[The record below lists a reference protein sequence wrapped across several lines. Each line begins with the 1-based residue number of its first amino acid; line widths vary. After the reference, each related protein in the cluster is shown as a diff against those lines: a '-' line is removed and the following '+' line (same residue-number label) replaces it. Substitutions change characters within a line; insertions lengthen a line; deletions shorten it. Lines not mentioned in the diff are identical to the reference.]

1 MEVLKL
7 VRWELVVIVLGTNGA
22 IFTRYYSGS
31 ARGKTYLLTE
41 PLVAR
46 VEGELEVM
54 LEVSLSPANI
64 G

>member
-1 MEVLKL
+1 M
-7 VRWELVVIVLGTNGA
+7 VIVVGTNDA
-22 IFTRYYSGS
+22 IFTRYRSDS
-31 ARGKTYLLTE
+31 ARGKAYLLIE

-54 LEVSLSPANI
+54 FEVSLSPAYI